1 MTGAGE
7 RPLVFILEDDQ
18 AFREVLVRAF
28 DSHGFATESFR
39 LGRALERRLADRRP
53 ALCLVDL
60 QLPDGPGL
68 DLVVRSLA
76 RLGIPVILISGVWT
90 DLGDRVKGLELGADD
105 YLVKPFSPRE
115 AVARARAILRR
126 CRPDAGG
133 PETEVARFAGW
144 TVDFRSFQLIAPD
157 GTEVEVTASEV
168 RLLRSFLT
176 MPRRVLTRE
185 ALMDAEADAGAGGG
199 AYDRSIDVR
208 ISRLRQKLGEDP
220 RNPKL
225 IKTVYGSG
233 YMFTAAIDWLPAA
246 VP

>member
-1 MTGAGE
+1 MTRILVVEDEEKIARFVELELKHEGYEVDKAPDGRAGVE
-7 RPLVFILEDDQ
+7 LALSRDYDLVLLDILLPQ
-18 AFREVLVRAF
+18 INGMEVLR
-28 DSHGFATESFR
+28 R
-39 LGRALERRLADRRP
+39 IRRERMT
-53 ALCLVDL
+53 
-60 QLPDGPGL
+60 
-68 DLVVRSLA
+68 
-76 RLGIPVILISGVWT
+76 PVIMLTARDAVMDKVAGI
-90 DLGDRVKGLELGADD
+90 DAGADD

-133 PETEVARFAGW
+133 PATEVARFAGW
-144 TVDFRSFQLIAPD
+144 TVDFRSFQLFAPD

-168 RLLRSFLT
+168 RLLHSFLT
-176 MPRRVLTRE
+176 LPRRVLTRE